1 MSIRVM
7 ANVWDMANLGP
18 YERLVMLCLADH
30 ADDDGKCYP
39 AIKRICERT
48 GMGQRGVQ
56 NVLRRLEADGLLTI
70 QNGGGRHVR
79 NGYTLTIN
87 TAPDAPLRDEKPRT
101 ENPVSGAETPHPI
114 TETPHPITINPAPD
128 APEPSVTIKEPSVS
142 KTREALLTVLR
153 PETADAFIA
162 HRQAKRSKMTD
173 HAAGLIAKS
182 LQGHPDPDA
191 VVNHSIMNGWT
202 GVFPDSFKS
211 NSQQKAKPN
220 GWTDTWR
227 GILSDARMAD
237 GADCDPAFPLLPPG
251 R

>member
-1 MSIRVM
+1 VSIRVM
-7 ANVWDMANLGP
+7 AVVWENADLDP

-30 ADDDGKCYP
+30 ADDNGQCYP
-39 AIKRICERT
+39 SIQRICDRT
-48 GMGQRGVQ
+48 GMGERGVQ
-56 NVLRRLEADGLLTI
+56 NVIRRLSSNGRLSVE
-70 QNGGGRHVR
+70 NGGGRHVR
-79 NGYTLTIN
+79 NGYTITLN
-87 TAPDAPLRDEKPRT
+87 PAHNAAYHDEKPRT

-114 TETPHPITINPAPD
+114 TETPHPITINPAPG
-128 APEPSVTIKEPSVS
+128 APETPRTVKEPSVS

-162 HRQAKRSKMTD
+162 HRKAKRAKMTD
-173 HAAGLIAKS
+173 HAADLIARS
-182 LQGHPDPDA
+182 LMGHPDPDA
-191 VVNHSIMNGWT
+191 VVNESIKNGWT
-202 GVFPDSFKS
+202 GVFPDGFKS

-237 GADCDPAFPLLPPG
+237 GADRDPAFPLLPPG